1 MGSLKIRWKRGRLW
15 LAILAVLVLSAFVSG
30 CSGASSSQEQ
40 NAQKQTEEQNK
51 GKKDQAKEKE
61 KKKAQKEEIPQGLL
75 PGQMEGEGVD
85 GNNEAKAEE
94 NGAAYV
100 DNSSAGSKIQGG
112 NQTASGNGGSASGG
126 TGSSGNSSQKHTVSI
141 QFSVDSSNADG
152 SVSYGSAMTL
162 PEGATVYD
170 ALAATGLSYTG
181 YGYIEEIGGL
191 WEKDFGAKSGWKY
204 YVNGSAPMMSCA
216 DYVLKDGDSV
226 QWVYTLNP

>member
-1 MGSLKIRWKRGRLW
+1 MGKLKKHWKQGRVW

-51 GKKDQAKEKE
+51 GKKDQVEEKD
-61 KKKAQKEEIPQGLL
+61 KKKTKTGEIPKGLL
-75 PGQMEGEGVD
+75 PGQTEGEGVD
-85 GNNEAKAEE
+85 GNNETGEE
-94 NGAAYV
+94 SSSVYADGSS
-100 DNSSAGSKIQGG
+100 DGNSSQGG
-112 NQTASGNGGSASGG
+112 GQTISGNGGSAAGG
-126 TGSSGNSSQKHTVSI
+126 TGASENSSQKHTVSI

-181 YGYIEEIGGL
+181 HGYIEEIGGL
-191 WEKDFGAKSGWKY
+191 WEKDFSAKSGWKY
-204 YVNGSAPMMSCA
+204 YVNGSAPMMSCV

-226 QWVYTLNP
+226 QWVYVLNP

>member
-1 MGSLKIRWKRGRLW
+1 MGKLKKHWKRGRLW
-15 LAILAVLVLSAFVSG
+15 LVILTVLILSISVSG
-30 CSGASSSQEQ
+30 CTGESSSQEQ
-40 NAQKQTEEQNK
+40 NTKKQTEEQNK
-51 GKKDQAKEKE
+51 DKKEQAKEKE

-75 PGQMEGEGVD
+75 PGQTEGQGVD
-85 GNNEAKAEE
+85 GNNEAEADA
-94 NGAAYV
+94 N
-100 DNSSAGSKIQGG
+100 DSSAGSKIQGG
-112 NQTASGNGGSASGG
+112 NQTASGNGGAASGG
-126 TGSSGNSSQKHTVSI
+126 TSSSGNSSQKHTVSI

-191 WEKDFGAKSGWKY
+191 WEKDFSAKSGWKY

-226 QWVYTLNP
+226 QWVYVLNP

>member
-15 LAILAVLVLSAFVSG
+15 LAILAVLVLSIAVSG
-30 CSGASSSQEQ
+30 CSGASSSQEK
-40 NAQKQTEEQNK
+40 NAKKQTEEQSK
-51 GKKDQAKEKE
+51 DKKEQDKKKDKEKT
-61 KKKAQKEEIPQGLL
+61 KAGEIPQGLL
-75 PGQMEGEGVD
+75 PGQTEGEGVD
-85 GNNEAKAEE
+85 GNNETGEE
-94 NGAAYV
+94 SSDVYV
-100 DNSSAGSKIQGG
+100 EGTSGG
-112 NQTASGNGGSASGG
+112 NKSQGVEQSVSGNGGSTSGG
-126 TGSSGNSSQKHTVSI
+126 TGSSGNRGQKRTVSI

-162 PEGATVYD
+162 SEGATVYD

-181 YGYIEEIGGL
+181 HGYIEEIGGL
-191 WEKDFGAKSGWKY
+191 WEKDFSAKSGWKY

>member
-1 MGSLKIRWKRGRLW
+1 MGKLKKHWKRGRGW
-15 LAILAVLVLSAFVSG
+15 LVILTVLILSISVSG
-30 CSGASSSQEQ
+30 CTGESSSQEQ
-40 NAQKQTEEQNK
+40 NTKKQTEEQKK

-61 KKKAQKEEIPQGLL
+61 EKKAQKEEIPQGLL
-75 PGQMEGEGVD
+75 PGQTEGEGVD
-85 GNNEAKAEE
+85 GNNEAEAEE
-94 NGAAYV
+94 NGVAYAN
-100 DNSSAGSKIQGG
+100 DSSAGSKIQGG
-112 NQTASGNGGSASGG
+112 NQTASGNGGAASGG

-170 ALAATGLSYTG
+170 ALATTGLSYTG

-204 YVNGSAPMMSCA
+204 YVNGSAPMMSCV

>member
-1 MGSLKIRWKRGRLW
+1 MGKLKKHWKRGRGW
-15 LAILAVLVLSAFVSG
+15 LVILTVLILSISVSG

-51 GKKDQAKEKE
+51 GKKDQAKEKDKE
-61 KKKAQKEEIPQGLL
+61 KTKTGEIPKGLL
-75 PGQMEGEGVD
+75 PGQTEGESVD
-85 GNNEAKAEE
+85 GNNEAEAEE
-94 NGAAYV
+94 NGVAYAN
-100 DNSSAGSKIQGG
+100 DSSAGSKIQGG
-112 NQTASGNGGSASGG
+112 NQTASGNGGAASGG
-126 TGSSGNSSQKHTVSI
+126 TGSSGNSNQKHTVSI

-204 YVNGSAPMMSCA
+204 YVNGSAPMMSCV

-226 QWVYTLNP
+226 QWVYVLNP

>member
-100 DNSSAGSKIQGG
+100 DNSSAGSKIQGE

>member
-1 MGSLKIRWKRGRLW
+1 MGSLKIRWKRGRFW
-15 LAILAVLVLSAFVSG
+15 LAILTVLVLSISVSG
-30 CSGASSSQEQ
+30 CSGASSAKEQ
-40 NAQKQTEEQNK
+40 NAQKQTEEQKK

-61 KKKAQKEEIPQGLL
+61 EKKAQKEEIPQGLL
-75 PGQMEGEGVD
+75 PGQTEGEGVD
-85 GNNEAKAEE
+85 GNNEAEAEE
-94 NGAAYV
+94 DGVAYA
-100 DNSSAGSKIQGG
+100 DDSSAGSKIQGG
-112 NQTASGNGGSASGG
+112 NQTASGNGGAASGG
-126 TGSSGNSSQKHTVSI
+126 AGSSGNSSQKHTVSI

-204 YVNGSAPMMSCA
+204 YVNGSLPMLSCV

>member
-1 MGSLKIRWKRGRLW
+1 MGKLKKHWKRGRGW
-15 LAILAVLVLSAFVSG
+15 LVILTVLILSISVSG
-30 CSGASSSQEQ
+30 CTGESSSQEQ
-40 NAQKQTEEQNK
+40 NTKKQTEEQNK
-51 GKKDQAKEKE
+51 GKKDQAKEKDKE
-61 KKKAQKEEIPQGLL
+61 KTKTGEIPKGLL
-75 PGQMEGEGVD
+75 PGQTEGGGVD
-85 GNNEAKAEE
+85 ENNEAEAEE
-94 NGAAYV
+94 NGVAYAN
-100 DNSSAGSKIQGG
+100 DSSAGSKIQGG
-112 NQTASGNGGSASGG
+112 NQTASGNGGAASGG
-126 TGSSGNSSQKHTVSI
+126 TGSSGNGSQKHTVSI

-191 WEKDFGAKSGWKY
+191 WEKDFSAKSGWKY

-226 QWVYTLNP
+226 QWIYVLNP

>member
-75 PGQMEGEGVD
+75 PGQTEGEGVD

-94 NGAAYV
+94 NGAVYA
-100 DNSSAGSKIQGG
+100 DGTSDGSKIQGG
-112 NQTASGNGGSASGG
+112 NQTASGNGGSVSGG

-226 QWVYTLNP
+226 QWVYVLNP

>member
-1 MGSLKIRWKRGRLW
+1 MGKLKKHWKRGRGW
-15 LAILAVLVLSAFVSG
+15 LVILTVLILSISVSG
-30 CSGASSSQEQ
+30 CTGESSSQEQ
-40 NAQKQTEEQNK
+40 NTKKQTEEQNK
-51 GKKDQAKEKE
+51 DKKEQAKE
-61 KKKAQKEEIPQGLL
+61 
-75 PGQMEGEGVD
+75 GEDVD
-85 GNNEAKAEE
+85 GNNEAEAEE
-94 NGAAYV
+94 DGVAYA
-100 DNSSAGSKIQGG
+100 DNSSAGSKSQGG
-112 NQTASGNGGSASGG
+112 NQTASGNGGAASGG

-191 WEKDFGAKSGWKY
+191 WEKDFSAKSGWKY

-226 QWVYTLNP
+226 QWVYVLNP

>member
-1 MGSLKIRWKRGRLW
+1 MGKLKKHWKRGRGW
-15 LAILAVLVLSAFVSG
+15 LVILTVLILSISVSG
-30 CSGASSSQEQ
+30 CTGESSSQEQ
-40 NAQKQTEEQNK
+40 NTKKQTEEQKK

-61 KKKAQKEEIPQGLL
+61 EKKAQKEEIPQGLL
-75 PGQMEGEGVD
+75 PGQTEGEGVD
-85 GNNEAKAEE
+85 GNNEAEAEE
-94 NGAAYV
+94 NGVAYAN
-100 DNSSAGSKIQGG
+100 DSSAGSKIQGG
-112 NQTASGNGGSASGG
+112 NQTASGNGGAASGG

-204 YVNGSAPMMSCA
+204 YVNGSSPMLSCV

>member
-1 MGSLKIRWKRGRLW
+1 MGKLKKHWKRGRGW
-15 LAILAVLVLSAFVSG
+15 LVILTVLILSISVSG
-30 CSGASSSQEQ
+30 CTGESSSQEQ
-40 NAQKQTEEQNK
+40 NTKKQTEEQNK
-51 GKKDQAKEKE
+51 DKKEQAKEKE

-75 PGQMEGEGVD
+75 PGQTEGQGVD
-85 GNNEAKAEE
+85 GNNEAEAEE
-94 NGAAYV
+94 NGVAYAN
-100 DNSSAGSKIQGG
+100 DSSAGSKIQGG
-112 NQTASGNGGSASGG
+112 NQTASGNGGAASGG
-126 TGSSGNSSQKHTVSI
+126 NGSSGNSSQKHTVSI

-191 WEKDFGAKSGWKY
+191 WEKDFSAKSGWKY

-226 QWVYTLNP
+226 QWVYVLNP

>member
-1 MGSLKIRWKRGRLW
+1 M
-15 LAILAVLVLSAFVSG
+15 LAIFAVLVLSISVSG
-30 CSGASSSQEQ
+30 CSGASSAKEQ
-40 NAQKQTEEQNK
+40 NAQKQTEEQKK
-51 GKKDQAKEKE
+51 GKKDQAQEKE

-75 PGQMEGEGVD
+75 PGQTEGQGVD
-85 GNNEAKAEE
+85 GNNEAEAEE
-94 NGAAYV
+94 NGVAYA
-100 DNSSAGSKIQGG
+100 DDSSAGSKIQGG
-112 NQTASGNGGSASGG
+112 NQTASGNGGAASGG

-152 SVSYGSAMTL
+152 AVSYGSAMTL

-204 YVNGSAPMMSCA
+204 YVNGSAPMMSCV

>member
-15 LAILAVLVLSAFVSG
+15 LAILAVLVLSVAVSG

-51 GKKDQAKEKE
+51 GKKDQDKEKE

-75 PGQMEGEGVD
+75 PGQTEGEGVD
-85 GNNEAKAEE
+85 GNNEAEAEE
-94 NGAAYV
+94 NSAAYA

-204 YVNGSAPMMSCA
+204 YVNGSAPMMSCV

-226 QWVYTLNP
+226 QWVYVLNP

>member
-1 MGSLKIRWKRGRLW
+1 MGKLKKHWKRGRGW
-15 LAILAVLVLSAFVSG
+15 LVILTVLILSISVSG
-30 CSGASSSQEQ
+30 CTGESSSQEQ
-40 NAQKQTEEQNK
+40 NTKKQTEEQNK
-51 GKKDQAKEKE
+51 DKKEQAKEKE

-75 PGQMEGEGVD
+75 PGQTEGQGVD
-85 GNNEAKAEE
+85 GNNEAEAEE
-94 NGAAYV
+94 NGVAYAN
-100 DNSSAGSKIQGG
+100 DSSAGSKIQGG
-112 NQTASGNGGSASGG
+112 NQTASGNGGADSGG
-126 TGSSGNSSQKHTVSI
+126 NGSSGNSSQKHTVSI

-204 YVNGSAPMMSCA
+204 YVNGSSPMLSCV